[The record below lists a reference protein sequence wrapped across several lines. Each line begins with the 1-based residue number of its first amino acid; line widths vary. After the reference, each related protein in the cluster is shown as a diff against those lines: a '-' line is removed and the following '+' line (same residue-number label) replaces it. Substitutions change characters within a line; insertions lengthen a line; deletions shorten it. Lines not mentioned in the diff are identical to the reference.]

1 MHRLCAVVF
10 VLSSFCSVQAQDVSL
25 EALYL
30 DDCVGKIME
39 PSTVSAQSLT
49 TDPRVEEPSGASD
62 EMTVTTEVVQPGD
75 EAQVAERAPRGE
87 SNLTGEATE
96 PSIMQDLATEPP
108 VEEVSQSTRVGVIS
122 TDQERDVPV
131 EAVQPEIQTSEQS
144 TNSIPTHIAIPS
156 AAVTPI
162 GPSESTNTEPSKEEL
177 TRIIERIL
185 DDAMQRGDECLVASI
200 DGAENIWNGENVG
213 AGAGKLT
220 DIVERSSPAQIVP
233 NESTGKQAEGE
244 FLNSFSQDLE

>member
-1 MHRLCAVVF
+1 VHRLCAVVF

-25 EALYL
+25 EALL
-30 DDCVGKIME
+30 IME

-49 TDPRVEEPSGASD
+49 TEPRIEEPSGASD
-62 EMTVTTEVVQPGD
+62 ETTVTTEAVQLGD

-122 TDQERDVPV
+122 TDQERDVL

>member
-25 EALYL
+25 EALL
-30 DDCVGKIME
+30 IME

-49 TDPRVEEPSGASD
+49 TEPRIEEPSGASD
-62 EMTVTTEVVQPGD
+62 ETTVTTETVQLGD

-122 TDQERDVPV
+122 TDQERDVL

-233 NESTGKQAEGE
+233 NEPTGKQAEGE

>member
-25 EALYL
+25 EALL
-30 DDCVGKIME
+30 IME

-49 TDPRVEEPSGASD
+49 TEPRIEEPSGASD
-62 EMTVTTEVVQPGD
+62 ETTVTTEAVQLGD

-122 TDQERDVPV
+122 TDQERDVL

>member
-25 EALYL
+25 EALL
-30 DDCVGKIME
+30 IME

-49 TDPRVEEPSGASD
+49 TEPRIEEPSGASD
-62 EMTVTTEVVQPGD
+62 ETTVTTEAVQLGD

-122 TDQERDVPV
+122 TDQERDVL

-233 NESTGKQAEGE
+233 NEPTGKQAEGE

>member
-87 SNLTGEATE
+87 SNLTGEASE
-96 PSIMQDLATEPP
+96 PSITEGLATEPS

-122 TDQERDVPV
+122 TDHERHVPV
-131 EAVQPEIQTSEQS
+131 EAVQSEIQTSEQS
-144 TNSIPTHIAIPS
+144 TNSIPTHVVIPT
-156 AAVTPI
+156 AVAPI
-162 GPSESTNTEPSKEEL
+162 GPTESTTTEPSKEEL

-185 DDAMQRGDECLVASI
+185 DEAMQRGDECLVASI
-200 DGAENIWNGENVG
+200 DGAEKTWSGENLG
-213 AGAGKLT
+213 ASGKLT
-220 DIVERSSPAQIVP
+220 DIVEQSSPAQIVP
-233 NESTGKQAEGE
+233 NEPTGKQAERE
-244 FLNSFSQDLE
+244 FLNSFSQDLEE

>member
-1 MHRLCAVVF
+1 M
-10 VLSSFCSVQAQDVSL
+10 
-25 EALYL
+25 
-30 DDCVGKIME
+30 IME

-49 TDPRVEEPSGASD
+49 TEPRIEEPSGASD
-62 EMTVTTEVVQPGD
+62 ETTVTTEAVQLGD

-122 TDQERDVPV
+122 TDQERDVL

-200 DGAENIWNGENVG
+200 DGAEKTWSGENLG
-213 AGAGKLT
+213 ASGKLT
-220 DIVERSSPAQIVP
+220 DIVEQSSPAQIVP
-233 NESTGKQAEGE
+233 NEPTGKQAEGE